1 MAAGDAFGRFIEAGG
16 TSHAINFLPVES
28 ATGGQVGYILAY
40 TPAAEHDELT
50 NAAFAIWLL
59 GSLLLLLTF
68 VTHYRLQKSRHF
80 MSTVAE
86 HMGSGLYVTDNRGR
100 ITYVNAAA
108 LHTLG
113 YTREGLLGRNA
124 HDTFHG
130 HSSEPTT
137 DGDEC
142 PFERVIRGG
151 TLFSSDNEVFRD
163 AQGNHR
169 TVEVLSTP
177 LEMDTGEK
185 GAVTVFRDVTDRKR
199 SEEKLQQVV
208 TALRNSREG
217 VMITDRNLSILDVN
231 EAFTTVTG
239 YERHEILGRTPR
251 VLQSGGQG
259 PAFYE
264 AMWEELQAADNWR
277 GEIWNRRK
285 DGTVYPEWL
294 TISAIRND
302 DNEVTHYV
310 AIFSDIT
317 DLHEANQRLEAQARQ
332 DALTGLANRHALER
346 HLEALIRQRDA
357 RFAVLFV
364 DLDHFKRVN
373 DTMGHAMGDRLLSEM
388 ASRLQRLLRSSDM
401 LARLGGDE
409 FVAVLEK
416 LDHPNDAAS
425 VARKL
430 IEEVAR
436 PYQLGGNELSVGA
449 SVGIALVPGKRRQR
463 RHHAEKRRHGDV
475 PGQGGGSK
483 QLPFLH
489 HRTHAPGHRAHED
502 REPAAP
508 GDRQPRTR
516 DPLPAAGRP
525 VVRPYRGRRGAA
537 PMEQPRRARLAGR
550 VHPGRRADRPDQ
562 RDRSLGADERV
573 RSDPFVARSGHQ

>member
-1 MAAGDAFGRFIEAGG
+1 MTRTARYVIAFLAVEILVSAIVIAVHHDQEQNALEVDLAEQRAAYDAILTGTRRLTDLAFDSRVVTPKNLRLFRHASSPDAEQAAVARGLLYRRLYPLSEDMKRNHVRQMHVHLPGGISFLRLHRPERFGDALYDYRPILKKVNDTRSPATGFETGRVTHGFRFAYPIIDDGQLLATFEFSMSFTAIREELKRTAALPNTHYQFIVKREAVEPKLFAGRETLYRNSEANPAYVVEDPASSLRNETSVNALPETIRSLDRAIAAATGIQRRMAAGDAFGRFIEAGG

-124 HDTFHG
+124 YDTFHG

-251 VLQSGGQG
+251 CCSPG
-259 PAFYE
+259 A
-264 AMWEELQAADNWR
+264 R
-277 GEIWNRRK
+277 GRPSTRRC
-285 DGTVYPEWL
+285 G
-294 TISAIRND
+294 RNC
-302 DNEVTHYV
+302 
-310 AIFSDIT
+310 
-317 DLHEANQRLEAQARQ
+317 R
-332 DALTGLANRHALER
+332 
-346 HLEALIRQRDA
+346 
-357 RFAVLFV
+357 
-364 DLDHFKRVN
+364 
-373 DTMGHAMGDRLLSEM
+373 
-388 ASRLQRLLRSSDM
+388 
-401 LARLGGDE
+401 
-409 FVAVLEK
+409 
-416 LDHPNDAAS
+416 
-425 VARKL
+425 
-430 IEEVAR
+430 
-436 PYQLGGNELSVGA
+436 
-449 SVGIALVPGKRRQR
+449 
-463 RHHAEKRRHGDV
+463 
-475 PGQGGGSK
+475 
-483 QLPFLH
+483 
-489 HRTHAPGHRAHED
+489 
-502 REPAAP
+502 
-508 GDRQPRTR
+508 PRTTGAGKSGT
-516 DPLPAAGRP
+516 AART
-525 VVRPYRGRRGAA
+525 A
-537 PMEQPRRARLAGR
+537 PFIP
-550 VHPGRRADRPDQ
+550 
-562 RDRSLGADERV
+562 
-573 RSDPFVARSGHQ
+573 SG